1 MDLFDDKR
9 KSTIIGIRD
18 GYFFDKNDTYFSAD
32 VATNPI
38 LLNLSRVSNPPT
50 IGFN

>member
-32 VATNPI
+32 VAT
-38 LLNLSRVSNPPT
+38 RVR
-50 IGFN
+50 FY